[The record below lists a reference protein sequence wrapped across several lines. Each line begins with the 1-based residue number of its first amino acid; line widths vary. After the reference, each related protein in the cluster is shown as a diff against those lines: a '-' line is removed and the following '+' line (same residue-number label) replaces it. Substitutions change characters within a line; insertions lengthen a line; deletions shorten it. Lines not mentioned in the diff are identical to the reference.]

1 MAQTNGASTNGA
13 SLEHLIPKQRGLYYD
28 GAFHDHK
35 DGELKE
41 IVSPIDGKV
50 ITSISFAGA
59 EDTVR
64 ALEAAENAFESW
76 AAVPTLEKCALVR
89 KAAQVIRDH
98 ADELA
103 MLDAWNIGSPVSIM
117 RAEVEYA
124 AINLDLFAGF
134 APAVTGDTHR
144 LNEDMFHYTV
154 HEPLGVVARVV
165 AYNHPLLM
173 VVVKLITPILVGNTV
188 VLKAAEQAPLSALRA
203 IELIGPIFPKGVVN
217 VLAGGIACG
226 QTLSSHPIV
235 KKITLV
241 GSAPIGRL
249 IAKSSAETLK
259 LNVFELGGKN
269 ALVAYPDADIPKLV
283 DGIVAGMNWGWC
295 GQSCS
300 STTRV
305 FLHESLHDKVLEL
318 AVEKINS
325 THKPGN
331 PLDPKTTMG
340 TLVDLRAVARVK
352 KYIEIGKSEGAT
364 LVTGGHAPE
373 GATENT
379 CQMLPTIFSN
389 VKSEMRIAQEEIFG
403 PVMCVLKWS
412 DESKLWKDVNSV
424 EYGLTG
430 AVYSAN
436 LTTAQKAVKKM
447 EAGYIWVNTSSH
459 HYPGIPFGGYKQSGK
474 GREHSLAE
482 LYDMT
487 QVKAVHVSLQ

>member
-1 MAQTNGASTNGA
+1 
-13 SLEHLIPKQRGLYYD
+13 
-28 GAFHDHK
+28 
-35 DGELKE
+35 
-41 IVSPIDGKV
+41 
-50 ITSISFAGA
+50 
-59 EDTVR
+59 
-64 ALEAAENAFESW
+64 
-76 AAVPTLEKCALVR
+76 
-89 KAAQVIRDH
+89 
-98 ADELA
+98 
-103 MLDAWNIGSPVSIM
+103 
-117 RAEVEYA
+117 
-124 AINLDLFAGF
+124 
-134 APAVTGDTHR
+134 
-144 LNEDMFHYTV
+144 
-154 HEPLGVVARVV
+154 LGVVARVV

-173 VVVKLITPILVGNTV
+173 VVAKLITPILVGNTV

-217 VLAGGIACG
+217 VLAGGVACG

-249 IAKSSAETLK
+249 IAKASAETLK

-269 ALVAYPDADIPKLV
+269 ALVAYPDADIEKLV

-305 FLHESLHDKVLEL
+305 FLHESLHDKVLKL

-325 THKPGN
+325 TYKPGD

-340 TLVDLRAVARVK
+340 TLVDLKAVARVR

-364 LVTGGHAPE
+364 LVSGGHAPE
-373 GATENT
+373 GAPENS
-379 CQMLPTIFSN
+379 CQMLPTIFAD

-412 DESKLWKDVNSV
+412 DEAKLWKDVNSV

-487 QVKAVHVSLQ
+487 QVKAVHISLQ